1 VKVSIHSRV
10 EGGRLK
16 SNRAALSCALADFE
30 GKDVTITIARKKKT
44 RSNEQN
50 RFYWGALLPIVQAA
64 FRDIGHILTQEETH
78 LMLRAK
84 FLNVALP
91 IGEDGLFIDHI
102 RSTTEL
108 STTEFMEYIESIRWW
123 CYENL
128 GVTIPEPNEQTELDL
143 NYEST

>member
-1 VKVSIHSRV
+1 MKVSIHSRV

-16 SNRAALSCALADFE
+16 TNRAALSRALADFE
-30 GKDVTITIARKKKT
+30 GKDVTIIIAKKKKT

-50 RFYWGALLPIVQAA
+50 RFYWGALLPIVQSA
-64 FRDIGHILTQEETH
+64 FRDAGHILTQEETH

-102 RSTTEL
+102 RSTTDL
-108 STTEFMEYIESIRWW
+108 STTDFMEYIENIRHW
-123 CYENL
+123 CADNL
-128 GVTIPEPNEQTELDL
+128 GVHIPEPNEQTELEL
-143 NYEST
+143 